1 MRGPF
6 LLNPEIATSVIG
18 VVVIVAIAICGYV
31 FGGINRTMQANAA
44 AARDM
49 HESAK
54 TATRDA
60 ESRCM
65 AQIKDTEA
73 RAEKGDERI
82 LSHVNS
88 QFSEV
93 NGQLREIRALLQESK
108 SAHA

>member
-1 MRGPF
+1 
-6 LLNPEIATSVIG
+6 LNTEIVIG
-18 VVVIVAIAICGYV
+18 ILGIVITLCIAVGSYV
-31 FGGINRTMQANAA
+31 FSGIHKSIEANAT

-54 TATRDA
+54 NATRDA
-60 ESRCM
+60 EARCM
-65 AQIKDTEA
+65 SQIKDTEA

>member
-1 MRGPF
+1 
-6 LLNPEIATSVIG
+6 LNPEIAIGILG
-18 VVVIVAIAICGYV
+18 VVVVVAIAICGYV
-31 FGGINRTMQANAA
+31 FGGINRNVQANAT

-54 TATRDA
+54 HATRDA
-60 ESRCM
+60 EARCM
-65 AQIKDTEA
+65 AQIKDTEQ

>member
-1 MRGPF
+1 
-6 LLNPEIATSVIG
+6 LNPEIAIGILSVI
-18 VVVIVAIAICGYV
+18 VVIAIAICGYV
-31 FGGINRTMQANAA
+31 FGGINRNIQANAA

-65 AQIKDTEA
+65 QQIKDTEA

>member
-1 MRGPF
+1 M
-6 LLNPEIATSVIG
+6 NPEIAVSVLG
-18 VVVIVAIAICGYV
+18 VVVVVAIALCGYV
-31 FGGINRTMQANAA
+31 FGGINRNMQANAA

-54 TATRDA
+54 QATRDA
-60 ESRCM
+60 EARCM
-65 AQIKDTEA
+65 SQIKDTEQ
-73 RAEKGDERI
+73 RAEKGDERV

-93 NGQLREIRALLQESK
+93 NSQLREIRALLQESK